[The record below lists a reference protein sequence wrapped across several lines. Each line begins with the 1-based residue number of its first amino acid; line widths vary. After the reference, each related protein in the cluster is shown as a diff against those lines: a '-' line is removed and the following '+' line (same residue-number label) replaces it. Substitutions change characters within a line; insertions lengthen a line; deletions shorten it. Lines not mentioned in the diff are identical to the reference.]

1 MNVSELEKRWQAGKP
16 VILDGAMGTE
26 LQRRGV
32 ETRLPLWSSWA
43 LLEAPE
49 TVQAIHREYLEAGAD
64 IITTNTFRTH
74 RRSLAEEGIGGR
86 AKELTRIAVELAQS
100 AREEASAEALV
111 AGSIAPL
118 EDCYHPERVPPMDR
132 LKEEH
137 AEIADNLAAT
147 GADLLLVETM
157 GTLEELDA
165 ATGAARRTGLPVMV
179 SVIPVEG
186 AKLIGGQPLDE
197 VLGLFEQQ
205 PPVAFMVNCANHRV
219 ITEAL
224 EHLSRAETPIP
235 LGGYA
240 NMGTPEDEKGWSFT
254 HEVSPRDYAGK
265 VMEWVRLGAR
275 VVGGCCGT
283 TPAHIRELA
292 RVLRE
297 GAGNR
302 GSV

>member
-1 MNVSELEKRWQAGKP
+1 M
-16 VILDGAMGTE
+16 ILDGAMGTE

-49 TVQAIHREYLEAGAD
+49 TVQAVHREYLEAGAD
-64 IITTNTFRTH
+64 IITANTFRTH
-74 RRSLAEEGIGGR
+74 RRSLAEEGMGEQ

-100 AREEASAEALV
+100 AREEASVEALV
-111 AGSIAPL
+111 AGCISPL
-118 EDCYHPERVPPMDR
+118 EDCYHPERVPSMDR

-137 AEIADNLAAT
+137 AEIADNLASA

-165 ATGAARRTGLPVMV
+165 ATEAARRTGLPVMV
-179 SVIPVEG
+179 SVIPIEG
-186 AKLIGGQPLDE
+186 AKLIGGQSLDE
-197 VLGLFEQQ
+197 VLDLFERH
-205 PPVAFMVNCANHRV
+205 PPLVLMVNCANHRM
-219 ITEAL
+219 ITAALAHFSEA
-224 EHLSRAETPIP
+224 RAPIP
-235 LGGYA
+235 FGGYA
-240 NMGTPEDEKGWSFT
+240 NMGMPEDDMGWSFT
-254 HEVSPRDYAGK
+254 DEVSPDDYAGQAR
-265 VMEWVRLGAR
+265 EWVRLGAR

-292 RVLRE
+292 RVFKG
-297 GAGNR
+297 GAGDR